1 MADGI
6 SLGSA
11 NLDLTAD
18 LAPLALDLD
27 RAKAKCAAAV
37 AEMQAMLDSLHAD
50 ADVGVGV
57 SHVGSL
63 GGLSAMDRGFSVEH
77 LAATRDLAD
86 AFREHTQVTRD
97 LLAAGPAGR
106 SGDTVVTGVGGHTSG
121 IYGVRGAS
129 APGSVSNPIVVVMEA
144 ASRTPLGALAAAV
157 GEDTISQG
165 DQRTVVATTQGSE
178 TRIAAAGAPGTATD
192 AATVEALKG
201 RRNQL
206 AEELKA
212 AQWAFQG
219 TENRN
224 ISGSPAAEARIAA
237 AVQRLNDARTAWETA
252 KTEHAT
258 AASAAELAAAR
269 RPAEGS
275 PFQALANIEA
285 AKSLAATPG
294 AKPVA
299 VNIAGT
305 DPSVSR
311 AEGDATAVAME
322 DVLAKLA
329 GKSLAPGQRA
339 SSDLLSGYPA
349 FGYRVGVAPSSP
361 FPRLYGPGGKVGTTE
376 YGVFPGT
383 EGDSGHGGLDALLA
397 SSGGKGGSGGG
408 GGFHLGGGI
417 GPFRWSSGG
426 GGGEEGLLR
435 RVLFGSSW
443 LPATAGIGTIGSFAG
458 FGPEHALL
466 TLGGMAGSGVA
477 ALGGGALL
485 AGGAAAKLGAGMGA
499 DLAVSSSAIAD
510 TSALYK
516 NYEKLREAVA
526 QYGKSSSQAKEAQE
540 ELTTDMKYTL
550 SGTKGVTEELHL
562 AEKVSALNVQWD
574 KQTSGARVA
583 FVHLAEPLIEIASKW
598 IPLINTSAEHNFAS
612 MASNLKPFFS
622 YLKGPEAMGIFQ
634 QLENEFHAEIPTA
647 MHALDEGFQVFGK
660 TISYIAPLTGKLLED
675 VDHFFTKLNTPSG
688 FAKWEGMM
696 TRLIGDFN
704 VWKAFLKELGGA
716 LVDLF
721 DKDAKTGES
730 IIETLTVMLHH
741 VREYEQSVTGGDN
754 IRNIFTLHREE
765 IIALIH
771 ALAPLGDAFAK
782 VYIVLAQQFVPVATV
797 LARLIGDLVRGVSDI
812 GPFGDWALALGVIAY
827 KLQLLKPLLAETKAE
842 FLGNATAAET
852 DAAANQTLAASAGLA
867 ASGAVTEGAAFSG
880 LGLELAGGGGVLLK
894 KGAFPSPSALFGG
907 ANASEGALGGL
918 SGLLTKSNLIRGGI
932 GGVLG
937 GLVTSQ
943 VGNAVGLHGTA
954 SSLASI
960 AGVGV
965 GAGLMTGNPLVGVG
979 AAFIASTPYLIKG
992 IGDLF
997 NAGHAAMERE
1007 SAHVARNAISML
1019 GTTITPEVA
1028 SKRSGEVAKRLAEAG
1043 AAHAEAK
1050 HREAESSLPIAGAVV
1065 GLFGESSAS
1074 SLRAKALKK
1083 EREAGEL
1090 AAKAFHEGYEHVRFP
1105 TTFGF
1110 LHMALGELDKLTPE
1124 ARRSAAQTM
1133 IAYAAELE
1141 HQGKL
1146 GKGSVGVII
1155 KDLEQE
1161 FPQLE
1166 AYLRAHGHS
1175 TGVAFADAL
1184 SLKAAQESLH
1194 GTLHSIEMEWGL
1206 TYSNI
1211 AQTEKDL
1218 LYTIQHTHGVEK
1230 ELAEQELKEVQTKY
1244 ATQWRER
1251 AQLVKDSAHEQE
1263 EAIHRLSVN
1272 MPNLGEPGFTKYGD
1286 MVTQWTEHLSERV
1299 GNGVET
1305 LEQGVTKI
1313 NKMLE
1318 GELTELGAPKSVG
1331 HALVT
1336 GKMPTA
1342 KQFFTESPVGHAV
1355 GGLVQIGQPGM
1366 AGHDT
1371 VPLNIGGQGIM
1382 VGEGEQVAVFNR
1394 HQLPI
1399 VNAALADMGG
1409 LPGLFSQVTTPN
1421 YMASGG
1427 IVAPTVPGHGAMTAV
1442 VRAGLADVA
1451 KAANAKVGKASAH
1464 AGAKGGRGGSIGHY
1478 SGSWVQVMKQIAKAK
1493 GWSLADWEG
1502 VLADESGGVVSAQ
1515 NPTSTAFGLGQ
1526 LLNMNWPTYGG
1537 GPGSNGVEQI
1547 EAMARYIAAT
1557 YGNPTKA
1564 LAHEGAFKWYSHGGL
1579 VGFARGGLPHVI
1591 GSHAQKTTP
1600 VPRNFGQG
1608 AHTKKGGANK
1618 HKTSKKLSGKVPG
1631 IVWPAPVA
1639 ELEDLINKEIPIAS
1653 EAYGAVG
1660 NEISLHEYGSGEL
1673 AFILT
1678 EGPLGEQVT
1687 PYENLANVEGRLGQL
1702 HKLANTE
1709 GNYHALLEKA
1719 RGTIGV
1725 LNVWVAK
1732 AIKEREE
1739 LIKKLKERIARLQK
1753 QIDKARHTI
1762 EENLKEIRTLNASIS
1777 KVEHHISSLEGHPKK
1792 NATAIKSAKAEL
1804 SKLHS
1809 ERHGLEAQNKELG
1822 GSDTSIGEGG
1832 KLHVWEGQREA
1843 YKSRKEGR
1851 EQQVAGLKEHGK
1863 TWGEDLTT
1871 IQGVGGSGGELG
1883 ESALTLA
1890 KLAKEEE
1897 ELGVGS
1903 MAKSL
1908 AKAKLQ
1914 AGPGAGEQELTS
1926 LLKQQNEQLAAQFA
1940 VSQDQ
1945 YKVLANLPPFGGSF
1959 ASGGIVPGPP
1969 GAPRLVVAHGGEGI
1983 GAPGG
1988 AQVHM
1993 HFANGMEWLK
2003 NYVRAE
2009 IKQETRNMTRG
2020 PSRPIPS
2027 RGGGLLT

>member
-1 MADGI
+1 MADGV

-18 LAPLALDLD
+18 LGPLARDLD
-27 RAKAKCAAAV
+27 RAKAKVAAAT

-165 DQRTVVATTQGSE
+165 DQRTVVATTQGSQ
-178 TRIAAAGAPGTATD
+178 TRVAAAGAPGSPVDRQATD
-192 AATVEALKG
+192 ILATGASRG
-201 RRNQL
+201 
-206 AEELKA
+206 
-212 AQWAFQG
+212 G
-219 TENRN
+219 G
-224 ISGSPAAEARIAA
+224 GSPN
-237 AVQRLNDARTAWETA
+237 VTPGG
-252 KTEHAT
+252 H
-258 AASAAELAAAR
+258 
-269 RPAEGS
+269 PAEGS

-285 AKSLAATPG
+285 AQRLAATPST
-294 AKPVA
+294 KPVP
-299 VNIAGT
+299 VNVTAT
-305 DPSVSR
+305 DPSVTR
-311 AEGDATAVAME
+311 AESGATARAMA
-322 DVLAKLA
+322 DLLAAKQ
-329 GKSLAPGQRA
+329 LAPGQRA
-339 SSDLLSGYPA
+339 NRDLLEGYPLL
-349 FGYRVGVAPSSP
+349 GYRVGTSPTSP
-361 FPRLYGPGGKVGTTE
+361 FPRLYGPGGQVGTTE
-376 YGVFPGT
+376 YGQFPG
-383 EGDSGHGGLDALLA
+383 EGPGALDALLA
-397 SSGGKGGSGGG
+397 GRGGG
-408 GGFHLGGGI
+408 GGGGGLGAFGLGGLFG
-417 GPFRWSSGG
+417 GGG
-426 GGGEEGLLR
+426 GGGESTLR
-435 RVLFGSSW
+435 RVLYGSSW
-443 LPATAGIGTIGSFAG
+443 LPGAAGIGTLGSFAG

-466 TLGGMAGSGVA
+466 TVGGIAGSGVA

-499 DLAVSSSAIAD
+499 DMAVGSSAIAD
-510 TSALYK
+510 TTSLYK
-516 NYEKLREAVA
+516 A
-526 QYGKSSSQAKEAQE
+526 Q
-540 ELTTDMKYTL
+540 
-550 SGTKGVTEELHL
+550 
-562 AEKVSALNVQWD
+562 SALNDAITAFGPDSKKAAEAAEQLKLVYAEIGHTAGVAAEARLAGQVEKLNEQWD

-583 FVHLAEPLIEIASKW
+583 FVHLAEPLVEIASKW

-612 MASNLKPFFS
+612 MSSNLKPFFS

-634 QLENEFHAEIPTA
+634 QLENEFRAQIPTA
-647 MHALDEGFQVFGK
+647 MHALDEGFQFFAK
-660 TISYIAPLTGKLLED
+660 TIATVSPLTGGLITDL
-675 VDHFFTKLNTPSG
+675 DHFFTKMDEPAH
-688 FAKWEGMM
+688 FAKWESLMM
-696 TRLIGDFN
+696 KMIGDFH
-704 VWKAFLKELGGA
+704 VWEAFLRELGGA

-730 IIETLTVMLHH
+730 IIEVLTVMLHH
-741 VREYEQSVTGGDN
+741 VREYEQSVTGGAN
-754 IRNIFTLHREE
+754 ISNIFEVHREE
-765 IIALIH
+765 IIALIK
-771 ALAPLGDAFAK
+771 AIAPLGDAFSHVYMAVAPPMVEIVTDLAEGLDAVVKALEKLGTAGEWAVGLTALAVRLKVLVPLLQATKTELLGTATAQGEAAAAASAQARAEALAAGATEEDAAAAASAAAANAGLADAQGAGAAGGAGGLLAGAGKGGLTSLLLRGGLTTGFGLLAAGLVAK
-782 VYIVLAQQFVPVATV
+782 ATGAKGT
-797 LARLIGDLVRGVSDI
+797 LSTSISAAGAGAGFGLIGAPAMDAVVGSTI
-812 GPFGDWALALGVIAY
+812 GGPLGLALG
-827 KLQLLKPLLAETKAE
+827 
-842 FLGNATAAET
+842 
-852 DAAANQTLAASAGLA
+852 AGLGFATPYAIKFLSDVFSSHAPEYGKKFA
-867 ASGAVTEGAAFSG
+867 AGFTAPLQADLERSGTGRSG
-880 LGLELAGGGGVLLK
+880 
-894 KGAFPSPSALFGG
+894 SALEK
-907 ANASEGALGGL
+907 ALAQHREATESSRHALSEYGSNRALE
-918 SGLLTKSNLIRGGI
+918 
-932 GGVLG
+932 
-937 GLVTSQ
+937 
-943 VGNAVGLHGTA
+943 
-954 SSLASI
+954 SSMY
-960 AGVGV
+960 VGV
-965 GAGLMTGNPLVGVG
+965 GEPYAPGYKKAFNANFLNELREGVG
-979 AAFIASTPYLIKG
+979 AAELLKKSFAGVAHPTTFAFIQDVVGQLRGLSGESRAAAAEAMVRYAQGLESKGTLPKDAVAHVINSLKAEYPALGAYFKAHSLETSEQVAAAFKLQHAQANISAALEKIRTEWGLFNVDPAVTGKNWVQNANVEMGDFHKIVATSTGSAKQEALVHMHELQGGVAETTLTMLDNVKARFAGWGPAMKAG
-992 IGDLF
+992 IGPAVSE
-997 NAGHAAMERE
+997 AGSELSKFVGEIE
-1007 SAHVARNAISML
+1007 SAMSSGVLSAQVGSREIGEAFNTYLKALGAGGEIPLVA
-1019 GTTITPEVA
+1019 V
-1028 SKRSGEVAKRLAEAG
+1028 K
-1043 AAHAEAK
+1043 
-1050 HREAESSLPIAGAVV
+1050 
-1065 GLFGESSAS
+1065 GLFGKYTGGRSSSGEISPLKGAGAS
-1074 SLRAKALKK
+1074 GAL
-1083 EREAGEL
+1083 
-1090 AAKAFHEGYEHVRFP
+1090 
-1105 TTFGF
+1105 
-1110 LHMALGELDKLTPE
+1110 M
-1124 ARRSAAQTM
+1124 
-1133 IAYAAELE
+1133 
-1141 HQGKL
+1141 
-1146 GKGSVGVII
+1146 
-1155 KDLEQE
+1155 
-1161 FPQLE
+1161 
-1166 AYLRAHGHS
+1166 
-1175 TGVAFADAL
+1175 
-1184 SLKAAQESLH
+1184 
-1194 GTLHSIEMEWGL
+1194 
-1206 TYSNI
+1206 
-1211 AQTEKDL
+1211 
-1218 LYTIQHTHGVEK
+1218 
-1230 ELAEQELKEVQTKY
+1230 
-1244 ATQWRER
+1244 
-1251 AQLVKDSAHEQE
+1251 
-1263 EAIHRLSVN
+1263 
-1272 MPNLGEPGFTKYGD
+1272 
-1286 MVTQWTEHLSERV
+1286 
-1299 GNGVET
+1299 
-1305 LEQGVTKI
+1305 
-1313 NKMLE
+1313 
-1318 GELTELGAPKSVG
+1318 
-1331 HALVT
+1331 
-1336 GKMPTA
+1336 
-1342 KQFFTESPVGHAV
+1342 
-1355 GGLVQIGQPGM
+1355 QIGQPGT

-1371 VPLNIGGQGIM
+1371 VPLNVGGNNIM

-1394 HQLPI
+1394 HQIPI

-1409 LPGLFSQVTTPN
+1409 LPGLFSQVKTPN

-1427 IVAPTVPGHGAMTAV
+1427 IVAPAVSGIGALANM

-1451 KAANAKVGKASAH
+1451 KAANTKAGNAHPAGGAPGHGGAFGAASA
-1464 AGAKGGRGGSIGHY
+1464 
-1478 SGSWVQVMKQIAKAK
+1478 SGLPAAARSKLMQIAHAR
-1493 GWSLADWEG
+1493 GWDAEAWLG
-1502 VLADESGGVVSAQ
+1502 VIGLESGGNPAARNPSGAYGIGQALGATQREFPKMVSSSA
-1515 NPTSTAFGLGQ
+1515 
-1526 LLNMNWPTYGG
+1526 
-1537 GPGSNGVEQI
+1537 VEQI
-1547 EAMARYIAAT
+1547 EGMAEYIASR
-1557 YGNPTKA
+1557 YGNPTAA
-1564 LAHEGAFKWYSHGGL
+1564 LAHEHSFKWYSHGGL
-1579 VGFARGGLPHVI
+1579 PGFASGGLPHVI

-1618 HKTSKKLSGKVPG
+1618 SKTSKKVSGKVPG

-1719 RGTIGV
+1719 RGTISV
-1725 LNVWVAK
+1725 LNGWVAT
-1732 AIKEREE
+1732 AIKAREE

-1843 YKSRKEGR
+1843 YKSQKEGR

-1903 MAKSL
+1903 MAKAL
-1908 AKAKLQ
+1908 EKAKLQ

-1940 VSQDQ
+1940 VSQRQ
-1945 YKVLANLPPFGGSF
+1945 YQVLADLPPFGGSF

-1969 GAPRLVVAHGGEGI
+1969 GAPRLVIAHGGEGI
-1983 GAPGG
+1983 GNLNTK
-1988 AQVHM
+1988 VDL

-2003 NYVRAE
+2003 GFVRAE